1 MNIRRHD
8 ADLALTGR
16 DNTRAIGPNQ
26 PDTQL
31 IAFDLCLEHIE
42 RRDALGDTDDEFNAC
57 IGRLKDRVFTK
68 GRGDIDHGGLRLGFR
83 NSLGHGIEHWQIQVR
98 LTSLAGGHAANHLG
112 TVRDRLL
119 RMESA
124 LRAGET
130 LADYTGILI
139 DQDTHDAPPAA
150 ATTF

>member
-16 DNTRAIGPNQ
+16 NNAGAIGPNQ

-31 IAFDLCLEHIE
+31 IAFDLCVEHVE
-42 RRDALGDTDDEFNAC
+42 CRHALGDTDDQLNAC

-68 GRGDIDHGGLRLGFR
+68 GRGDIDHGGLRLRFR

-98 LTSLAGGHAANHLG
+98 LPSLAGGHAANHLG
-112 TVRDRLL
+112 TVRDRLF

-124 LRAGET
+124 LRTGES
-130 LADYTGILI
+130 LADHAGVLI
-139 DQDTHDAPPAA
+139 DQDTHDAPPVA